1 MDKKYVSRFFAVFLM
16 GLFVVVVSI
25 WALAHSFLNIKNG
38 RVLNQTV
45 QGGNNSLSAD
55 SRENEIVDMDNLGDN
70 VLSRVAFET
79 EIELID
85 DAMARGLIR
94 VDDTSELKLYM
105 GSGNYSDLLILV
117 KAASDDIA
125 KSDQEIV
132 EQYLMDMRES
142 FEAYMPE
149 QAKKISDAYIA
160 RSGCY
165 LAVCVTNDIDNA
177 EKVILAA
184 FK

>member
-1 MDKKYVSRFFAVFLM
+1 MDKKYISRFFAIFLM
-16 GLFVVVVSI
+16 GLFVAVVSI
-25 WALAHSFLNIKNG
+25 WALAHSFSDIKSG
-38 RVLNQTV
+38 RVSNQTA
-45 QGGNNSLSAD
+45 QGSNSSGAG
-55 SRENEIVDMDNLGDN
+55 STKNETIDMDNLGDN
-70 VLSRVAFET
+70 ILSRVAFET
-79 EIELID
+79 EIELIND
-85 DAMARGLIR
+85 SMARGLIR

-117 KAASDDIA
+117 KASSDEIA
-125 KSDQEIV
+125 QADQKII

-142 FEAYMPE
+142 FESYMPE

>member
-1 MDKKYVSRFFAVFLM
+1 MDKKYVSRFFAIFLM
-16 GLFVVVVSI
+16 GLFIVVVSI
-25 WALAHSFLNIKNG
+25 WALAHSFLNIKSG
-38 RVLNQTV
+38 KVINQTA
-45 QGGNNSLSAD
+45 GGSSNVGANSKS
-55 SRENEIVDMDNLGDN
+55 NEVVDMDNLGDN
-70 VLSRVAFET
+70 VLSRVSFET
-79 EIELID
+79 EIALID
-85 DAMARGLIR
+85 DSMARGLIR
-94 VDDTSELKLYM
+94 VDDMSELKLYM

-117 KAASDDIA
+117 KAVNDETA
-125 KSDQEIV
+125 KADQQIV
-132 EQYLMDMRES
+132 EQYLIDMRES
-142 FEAYMPE
+142 FESYMPE